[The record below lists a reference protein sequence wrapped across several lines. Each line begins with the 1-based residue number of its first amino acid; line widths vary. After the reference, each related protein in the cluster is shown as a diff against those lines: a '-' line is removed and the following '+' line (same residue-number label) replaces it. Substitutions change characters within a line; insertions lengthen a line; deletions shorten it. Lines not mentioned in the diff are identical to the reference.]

1 MSPAERKK
9 SKFRASQKW
18 KKFRKDLKKKQQ
30 TDPITGSKLT
40 PRSVCHHLDLREE
53 NYEMVS
59 EERQV
64 MVNPLSHD
72 LIHYVFGDGNK
83 YYDWRERLENL
94 KKICERMEQYKE
106 NLNGNQETNS

>member
-40 PRSVCHHLDLREE
+40 PRAVCHHLDLREE

-72 LIHYVFGDGNK
+72 LIHYVFGDCNK

-106 NLNGNQETNS
+106 NL

>member
-40 PRSVCHHLDLREE
+40 TRAVCHHLDLREE

-106 NLNGNQETNS
+106 NL

>member
-1 MSPAERKK
+1 MSEIEKRK

-30 TDPITGSKLT
+30 VDPITGSKLT
-40 PRSVCHHLDLREE
+40 PRAVCHHLDLLPD
-53 NYEMVS
+53 NYEKVS

-64 MVNPLSHD
+64 MLNPMSHA

-83 YYDWRERLENL
+83 YYDWRERLDNL
-94 KKICERMEQYKE
+94 RKLCERMEAYNE
-106 NLNGNQETNS
+106 NLNDK